1 MKLYNSLTRTSE
13 EFKSRLK
20 GKVSM
25 YTCGPTVYQFAHIG
39 NFRAYMTSDILVR
52 QLKHNGYEVNF
63 VMNITDVGHLVS
75 DEDTGE
81 DKLEK
86 SAKKEGKTAWEVAE
100 FYTEAFLEDYKALHL
115 TQPEVLAKATDH
127 IQEQIELIKKLEE
140 NGLTYVITDG
150 VYFDTA
156 LLKSY
161 GKLST
166 LDQIKEGARVE
177 VNTEKH
183 NPRDFALWKFSPQD
197 EQRQMEWES
206 PWGKGFPGWHI
217 ECSAMSMKYL
227 GETLDIHTGGVDHI
241 SIHHTNEIAQSEGAT
256 HKKFVNTWIHT
267 AFMLVAGEKMSKSK
281 ENTYRL
287 YDLEKQGYTP
297 MQLRYLYLNAH
308 YRQEMNF
315 TFPALDAS
323 KNALEHLQ
331 NIIVKMREGET
342 GSTEHEEQF
351 FAALDDDLNTP
362 QAVAVMWDMLKAP
375 ISDEQ
380 KLHSLLKMDDIL
392 GLGLREY
399 YEATAGKP
407 VDVPQEVMDLIE
419 LRRQARK
426 SKQFIQADH
435 LRNKIKKLGFDIQD
449 TDSGIEIKKL

>member
-1 MKLYNSLTRTSE
+1 
-13 EFKSRLK
+13 
-20 GKVSM
+20 M

-52 QLKHNGYEVNF
+52 LLKQQDFDVTF

-86 SAKKEGKTAWEVAE
+86 SAKKEGKTAWEVAD
-100 FYTEAFLEDYKALHL
+100 FYTEAFLDDYKALNL
-115 TQPEVLAKATDH
+115 TSPNVLAKATDH
-127 IQEQIELIKKLEE
+127 IPEQIQLIKKLEE
-140 NGLTYVITDG
+140 NGLTYVISDG

-156 LLKSY
+156 LLKNY

-183 NPRDFALWKFSPQD
+183 NPRDFALWKFSPKE

-267 AFMLVAGEKMSKSK
+267 AFMLVSGEKMSKSK

-315 TFPALDAS
+315 TFPALDAA

-331 NIIVKMREGET
+331 NIIIKMREGEE
-342 GSTEHEEQF
+342 GSSEYEEQF
-351 FAALDDDLNTP
+351 FAALHDDMNTP

-375 ISDEQ
+375 ISDEK
-380 KLHSLLKMDDIL
+380 KLHSLLKMDEIL